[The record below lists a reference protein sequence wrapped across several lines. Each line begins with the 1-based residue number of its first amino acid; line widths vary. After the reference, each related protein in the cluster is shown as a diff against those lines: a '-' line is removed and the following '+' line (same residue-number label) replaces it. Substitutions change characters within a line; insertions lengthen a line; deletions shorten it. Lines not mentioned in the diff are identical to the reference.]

1 MAFYSVITW
10 RGAKIVFVF
19 ICLYFFFLH
28 WKKVFVADKSD
39 VFLFCFFEL

>member
-19 ICLYFFFLH
+19 ICLIFLH